1 LPVKNKITKLTKI
14 ISIFLISFILLLSY
28 SAGMSNVEAKKSD
41 STASNSIIPSVKLIF
56 DKKSYE
62 MLPFVVIKDQK
73 TEKLNF
79 PVEAD
84 DAPPVAKIPSTDT
97 IGFEFSSSPREKSAY
112 LIDYDADSSEISQ
125 LNKVDEN
132 SFAFTNFFGLKTLEV
147 RAIYPDGT
155 YVTYTTLIDILDKAQ
170 PSQVSSSSLI
180 SQKDAVSNLNYV
192 NPGSSKSGSQSLE
205 TLGSSPLT
213 TEERILQEYSKIVRL
228 DNYKKDAVNSESSDN
243 SNIDVERKESGAT
256 GDNSCQLKDIPIA
269 TIVSNKNEV
278 SDQMVNQ
285 NNKLSWMKLDLGQP
299 KQICGLRIQ
308 FALNSNV
315 NFFTMSFSNDGI
327 SYSTPE
333 YLANTGTSS
342 SSEIFNPQNGPV
354 TARYIKLDQLA
365 TGGINSDWITS
376 VKVLGVT

>member
-1 LPVKNKITKLTKI
+1 
-14 ISIFLISFILLLSY
+14 
-28 SAGMSNVEAKKSD
+28 M
-41 STASNSIIPSVKLIF
+41 
-56 DKKSYE
+56 
-62 MLPFVVIKDQK
+62 VIKDQK

-180 SQKDAVSNLNYV
+180 SKKDAVSNLNYV
-192 NPGSSKSGSQSLE
+192 NPSSSKSGSQSLE
-205 TLGSSPLT
+205 TQGSSPLT
-213 TEERILQEYSKIVRL
+213 TEERILQEYSKIVKL
-228 DNYKKDAVNSESSDN
+228 DNYKGDAVNSKSSDN
-243 SNIDVERKESGAT
+243 NNIAVEERKESGGAR
-256 GDNSCQLKDIPIA
+256 DSSCQLKDIPIA

-285 NNKLSWMKLDLGQP
+285 NNKLSWIKIDLGQP

-333 YLANTGTSS
+333 YLANTGISS
-342 SSEIFNPQNGPV
+342 LSEIFNPQNGPV

-376 VKVLGVT
+376 VKVLGIT

>member
-1 LPVKNKITKLTKI
+1 
-14 ISIFLISFILLLSY
+14 
-28 SAGMSNVEAKKSD
+28 MSNVEAKKSD
-41 STASNSIIPSVKLIF
+41 STASNNIIPSVKLIF

-84 DAPPVAKIPSTDT
+84 DAPPVAKIPFTDT

-112 LIDYDADSSEISQ
+112 LIDYDADSPEISQ

-180 SQKDAVSNLNYV
+180 SKTDAVSNLNNV
-192 NPGSSKSGSQSLE
+192 NPGASKSGSQSLE
-205 TLGSSPLT
+205 TQGSSPQT

-228 DNYKKDAVNSESSDN
+228 DNYKKDAVNSASSDN
-243 SNIDVERKESGAT
+243 SNVDVEERKESGAT
-256 GDNSCQLKDIPIA
+256 GANSCQLRDIPIA
-269 TIVSNKNEV
+269 TIVSNNNEV
-278 SDQMVNQ
+278 SGQMVNQ

-299 KQICGLRIQ
+299 KQICGLKIQ
-308 FALNSNV
+308 FALGSNV
-315 NFFTMSFSNDGI
+315 NFFTISFSNDAI
-327 SYSTPE
+327 SYSTAE

-365 TGGINSDWITS
+365 AGGINSDWITS

>member
-1 LPVKNKITKLTKI
+1 
-14 ISIFLISFILLLSY
+14 
-28 SAGMSNVEAKKSD
+28 MSNVEAKKSD
-41 STASNSIIPSVKLIF
+41 LSVSNSIIPSVKLIY
-56 DKKSYE
+56 DKKTYE

-79 PVEAD
+79 PEEAD

-112 LIDYDADSSEISQ
+112 LIDYDADSFEISQ

-132 SFAFTNFFGLKTLEV
+132 SFAFTNYSGVKTLEV

-155 YVTYTTLIDILDKAQ
+155 YVTYTTLIDILDKSQ

-180 SQKDAVSNLNYV
+180 SKPDAVSNLNYD
-192 NPGSSKSGSQSLE
+192 NPGSSKSGLQSVKG
-205 TLGSSPLT
+205 TQGSSPLT

-228 DNYKKDAVNSESSDN
+228 DNYKKDAVNSESGN
-243 SNIDVERKESGAT
+243 NKNIALQDRTENGDT
-256 GDNSCQLKDIPIA
+256 GRSSCQLKDIPIA

-333 YLANTGTSS
+333 YLANTGISS

-365 TGGINSDWITS
+365 TGGINNDWITS
-376 VKVLGVT
+376 IKVLGVT

>member
-1 LPVKNKITKLTKI
+1 
-14 ISIFLISFILLLSY
+14 
-28 SAGMSNVEAKKSD
+28 MSNVEAKKSD

-180 SQKDAVSNLNYV
+180 SKKDGVSNLNYV

-205 TLGSSPLT
+205 TQGSSPLT

-228 DNYKKDAVNSESSDN
+228 DNYKKDAVNTESSDN
-243 SNIDVERKESGAT
+243 NNIDVEERKESGGT
-256 GDNSCQLKDIPIA
+256 RDSSCQLKDIPIA
-269 TIVSNKNEV
+269 TIVSNRNEV
-278 SDQMVNQ
+278 SDQIVNQ

>member
-1 LPVKNKITKLTKI
+1 
-14 ISIFLISFILLLSY
+14 
-28 SAGMSNVEAKKSD
+28 M
-41 STASNSIIPSVKLIF
+41 
-56 DKKSYE
+56 
-62 MLPFVVIKDQK
+62 
-73 TEKLNF
+73 
-79 PVEAD
+79 
-84 DAPPVAKIPSTDT
+84 
-97 IGFEFSSSPREKSAY
+97 
-112 LIDYDADSSEISQ
+112 
-125 LNKVDEN
+125 
-132 SFAFTNFFGLKTLEV
+132 
-147 RAIYPDGT
+147 
-155 YVTYTTLIDILDKAQ
+155 
-170 PSQVSSSSLI
+170 
-180 SQKDAVSNLNYV
+180 SNLNND
-192 NPGSSKSGSQSLE
+192 NPGSSKSGLQSVKG
-205 TLGSSPLT
+205 TQGSSPLT

-228 DNYKKDAVNSESSDN
+228 DNYKKDAVNSETSDN
-243 SNIDVERKESGAT
+243 SNIDLEERNESGGT
-256 GDNSCQLKDIPIA
+256 GDSSCQLKDIPIA

-333 YLANTGTSS
+333 YLANTGISS

-365 TGGINSDWITS
+365 TGGINNDWITS